1 MEHYGNGILKEQ
13 GQTDLQ
19 SSSSLTLTGKPLL
32 PSKGT
37 VPDTQG
43 YTPLQMAVRYGN
55 LACMEQLLASE
66 SSPLV
71 KDKCGSNC
79 LHIAVMF
86 KRKTIFK
93 RLLEHPK
100 ITEMSND
107 TNNDGDLPIHLALQK
122 GLSNFV
128 THLLKFTHYQVMD
141 KDDNNYLHLAA
152 LASDEKTMEILLT
165 YPFAESMMNAINSSG
180 KTPLHCSAIS
190 GNPGCIYLLLDHGAT
205 VNKCHSGKTP
215 FMYACSEGSLQC
227 AKLLYEAHLFQRD
240 WKDNQGNTALHLVA
254 KSGSPN
260 VTNYC
265 LDEGMVISL
274 NNEQKSFFDII
285 IEAVNSKLAITVLR
299 HQRWQECLDTSCPT
313 KPHPVMRLI
322 DRIPSAFPMILNQ
335 SIQRSPLDPKHK
347 DYWEKYNFK
356 YISLPLAP
364 LASTDTNEI
373 LRDDHEKDTS
383 KSAQPSKPR
392 VESRSA
398 QPEVQLQIESSPQNE
413 KSTERLQLEILPVIH
428 KSDNHDTSSCLTEK
442 EEKTSSSSTQSI
454 HHTGDIL
461 GRKDDNVPSLQ
472 VLKLLA
478 KNKRKQC
485 LTHPLVDKYLFLKW
499 KDYAHIPYLVKSWL
513 VLLWAI
519 LLSVFIGMSPV
530 PSQLEQTTVTNVSA
544 SDLPEEEISTA
555 ANVIRFITIF
565 FTIVNGLFWLLNIYV
580 LRLKLITHFIEEFEF
595 WLNGCAI
602 IATLMYLIPFSG
614 LNSVIYEAGAIAI
627 FTCWVDALVHLE
639 IFGFIGIYVLM
650 IMSITKNVLKV
661 LIICLFFFFAF
672 AFAFYI
678 LVGSVSELQ
687 FTNVGTSLVSSIS
700 SALAIIDLETFV
712 AHESSL
718 RFRVLV
724 FIFYVLLLIMLPIV
738 VINLLIG
745 LAVGDIA
752 QIQADAKINRQ
763 LFILTNLARLELF
776 LSPIVL
782 LRYNRES
789 YVYYPNHAGGSWLK
803 QMMRKIEDY
812 ILKTDIDAATSIEQ
826 LHVEE
831 QACPEAREEDMAVSI
846 EKLQSYVK
854 QLSQTQDRMEMMLQK
869 LMENQG
875 LKLNVQC
882 DHYKNTDMMS

>member
-1 MEHYGNGILKEQ
+1 MEQYGNRTHEEQ
-13 GQTDLQ
+13 GQTNLQ

-32 PSKGT
+32 PSKGN
-37 VPDTQG
+37 VPDIQG

-55 LACMEQLLASE
+55 LVCMEQLFASG

-71 KDKCGSNC
+71 KDTCGCNC
-79 LHIAVMF
+79 LHVAIMF
-86 KRKTIFK
+86 KRKIIFK

-107 TNNDGDLPIHLALQK
+107 VNNDGDLPIHLALRK

-152 LASDEKTMEILLT
+152 LASDEKTMENLLT
-165 YPFAESMMNAINSSG
+165 YPFAESMLNATNSSG

-205 VNKCHSGKTP
+205 VSKCHCGKTP
-215 FMYACSEGSLQC
+215 FMYACAEGNLQC
-227 AKLLYEAHLFQRD
+227 AKLLYEAHPFQSD
-240 WKDNQGNTALHLVA
+240 WKDDQGNTALHLAA
-254 KSGSPN
+254 KSESPN
-260 VTNYC
+260 LTNYC
-265 LDEGMVISL
+265 LDVGMAISF
-274 NNEQKSFFDII
+274 NNEQNSFFDII
-285 IEAVNSKLAITVLR
+285 IEAVNSKLAISVLQ
-299 HQRWQECLDTSCPT
+299 HQRWQECLDTSCPM

-322 DRIPSAFPMILNQ
+322 DLIPSAFPVILNQ
-335 SIQRSPLDPKHK
+335 SIQRSPLYPKHK

-356 YISLPLAP
+356 YISLPLGPSA
-364 LASTDTNEI
+364 ATDTNKI
-373 LRDDHEKDTS
+373 LRDDHEKGMS
-383 KSAQPSKPR
+383 KLAQPSKTQ
-392 VESRSA
+392 VGSRSA
-398 QPEVQLQIESSPQNE
+398 QPEVQLQIESSPQSGE
-413 KSTERLQLEILPVIH
+413 STQGLQLEILPAIH
-428 KSDNHDTSSCLTEK
+428 KSANCSTSSLTEK
-442 EEKTSSSSTQSI
+442 EEKSSTLSTQSI
-454 HHTGDIL
+454 HHTSDIL
-461 GRKDDNVPSLQ
+461 GTKDDNVPSLQ

-478 KNKRKQC
+478 KNKHKQC
-485 LTHPLVDKYLFLKW
+485 LTHPLVDKYLYLKW
-499 KDYAHIPYLVKSWL
+499 KDYAHIPYFVKSWL

-530 PSQLEQTTVTNVSA
+530 PSQLEQTTVTNASA

-580 LRLKLITHFIEEFEF
+580 LRLKLITHFVEEFEF

-602 IATLMYLIPFSG
+602 IATLIYLIPFSG

-650 IMSITKNVLKV
+650 IMSITKDVLKV
-661 LIICLFFFFAF
+661 LIICLFLFFAF

-687 FTNVGTSLVSSIS
+687 FTNIGTSLVSSLS

-718 RFRVLV
+718 RFHVLV

-776 LSPIVL
+776 LSPNVL

-789 YVYYPNHAGGSWLK
+789 YVYYPNHVGGSWLK
-803 QMMRKIEDY
+803 RMMRKIEDY

-826 LHVEE
+826 LHVEK

-875 LKLNVQC
+875 LEC
-882 DHYKNTDMMS
+882 AM